1 MAIRPH
7 FLGISVGFFLVL
19 ASGASAPAAA
29 ESLIVEPSL
38 TTAYPASL
46 GEPTTVE
53 RSSTLPLKEDASE
66 SALMDALAIEQ
77 SEADLDP
84 IAEAFAESTRLS
96 VYHRANV
103 PEPPAYP
110 VTVNPQVQFFIDR
123 FTIYRRDVVSLWV
136 NRSARY
142 LGMVRDV
149 MRKKGLPEELAF
161 TAMIESGYN
170 PHAVSRAGAKGM
182 WQFMAPT
189 ARRYGL
195 RVDQWID
202 ERLDPE
208 KSTVAAA
215 SYLRDLHA
223 LFGSW
228 PLAQAAYNAGEV
240 KVARA
245 IRVTGSN
252 DFWTLARTNH
262 LRRETKEFVPQIHA
276 ATVIGR
282 DPERFGFE
290 FDDRPGPATETV
302 SVPPATDLRRLSVS
316 AGIPHDTLRSMNAVL
331 VRGVTPPGARYDLR
345 VPVGARDQVV
355 TALAPRRATETVAAA
370 KPGASRAS
378 RSAPDSAVHIV
389 RPRDTVSAI
398 AKLYGVSVRDVVRWN
413 RLERQDSI
421 RPGDRLR
428 VAADLRHAAERDGL
442 GGYR

>member
-1 MAIRPH
+1 MAIQPR
-7 FLGISVGFFLVL
+7 FLCLSAVFSLVL
-19 ASGASAPAAA
+19 ASGAFMPVGAEPLLDDSLSAQ
-29 ESLIVEPSL
+29 
-38 TTAYPASL
+38 PASV
-46 GEPTTVE
+46 GEHAGDE
-53 RSSTLPLKEDASE
+53 GSSAWQ
-66 SALMDALAIEQ
+66 SALMDTPVIEQ
-77 SEADLDP
+77 TEAGLDP
-84 IAEAFAESTRLS
+84 IAEAFAESSRLS
-96 VYHRANV
+96 VAV
-103 PEPPAYP
+103 VVTAPEPPAYP

-123 FTIYRRDVVSLWV
+123 FTIYRREVVSLWV

-149 MRKKGLPEELAF
+149 MRKKGLPEELAY

-170 PHAVSRAGAKGM
+170 PNAVSHAGAKGM

-195 RVDQWID
+195 RVDQWVD

-245 IRVTGSN
+245 IRVTGSK

-290 FDDRPGPATETV
+290 FDDRPAPATETV
-302 SVPPATDLRRLSVS
+302 SVPPATDLRRLAVT
-316 AGIPHDTLRSMNAVL
+316 AGIPHETLRLLNSVL
-331 VRGVTPPGARYDLR
+331 VRGVTPPGKRYDLR
-345 VPVGARDQVV
+345 VPVGARDGVLV
-355 TALAPRRATETVAAA
+355 ALAPRRAPQTVAAL
-370 KPGASRAS
+370 KPRTTRAARAAAGS
-378 RSAPDSAVHIV
+378 DVHVV

-398 AKLYGVSVRDVVRWN
+398 AKLYGVSVGDVVRWN

-428 VAADLRHAAERDGL
+428 VTADLRQAAEREGP
-442 GGYR
+442 GNYR

>member
-1 MAIRPH
+1 MA
-7 FLGISVGFFLVL
+7 
-19 ASGASAPAAA
+19 
-29 ESLIVEPSL
+29 
-38 TTAYPASL
+38 TTDVP
-46 GEPTTVE
+46 E
-53 RSSTLPLKEDASE
+53 
-66 SALMDALAIEQ
+66 IEQ
-77 SEADLDP
+77 ADAGIDP
-84 IAEAFAESTRLS
+84 IAETFAESTRLS
-96 VYHRANV
+96 LRVRPEA

-110 VTVNPQVQFFIDR
+110 VTVNPQVQFFVDR
-123 FTIYRRDVVSLWV
+123 FTIYRREVVSLWV

-149 MRKKGLPEELAF
+149 MRKRGLPEELAF

-170 PHAVSRAGAKGM
+170 PNAVSHAGAKGM

-195 RVDQWID
+195 RVDQWVD

-215 SYLRDLHA
+215 AYLRDLYA

-245 IRVTGSN
+245 IRLTGTN
-252 DFWTLARTNH
+252 DFWALARTNH

-290 FDDRPGPATETV
+290 FEDRPAAATETV
-302 SVPPATDLRRLSVS
+302 SVPPATDLRRLSVT
-316 AGIPHDTLRSMNAVL
+316 AGIPYDTLRSMNSVL

-345 VPVGARDQVV
+345 IPVGARDGVLV
-355 TALAPRRATETVAAA
+355 ALAPRPAPQAVAAA
-370 KPGASRAS
+370 KPHTARASRAVTGT
-378 RSAPDSAVHIV
+378 DVHIV
-389 RPRDTVSAI
+389 RPRETVSAI
-398 AKLYGVSVRDVVRWN
+398 AKLYGLSVGDVVRWN
-413 RLERQDSI
+413 RLEREDSI

-428 VAADLRHAAERDGL
+428 VAADLRQAAERDTQAA
-442 GGYR
+442 YR

>member
-1 MAIRPH
+1 
-7 FLGISVGFFLVL
+7 
-19 ASGASAPAAA
+19 
-29 ESLIVEPSL
+29 
-38 TTAYPASL
+38 
-46 GEPTTVE
+46 
-53 RSSTLPLKEDASE
+53 
-66 SALMDALAIEQ
+66 MDALDIEQ
-77 SEADLDP
+77 SEAGLDP

-96 VYHRANV
+96 VYHRADV

-252 DFWTLARTNH
+252 DFWALARTNH

-370 KPGASRAS
+370 KLGASRAS
-378 RSAPDSAVHIV
+378 RSAPDSDVHVV

-398 AKLYGVSVRDVVRWN
+398 AKLYGVSVGDVVRWN

-428 VAADLRHAAERDGL
+428 VAADLRQAAERDGQ
-442 GGYR
+442 GGFR

>member
-1 MAIRPH
+1 MD
-7 FLGISVGFFLVL
+7 
-19 ASGASAPAAA
+19 APAIELTAA
-29 ESLIVEPSL
+29 
-38 TTAYPASL
+38 
-46 GEPTTVE
+46 G
-53 RSSTLPLKEDASE
+53 
-66 SALMDALAIEQ
+66 
-77 SEADLDP
+77 LDP

-96 VYHRANV
+96 ARVVERA

-123 FTIYRRDVVSLWV
+123 FTIYRREVVSLWV

-149 MRKKGLPEELAF
+149 MRKKGLPEELAY

-170 PHAVSRAGAKGM
+170 PNAVSRAGAKGM

-195 RVDQWID
+195 RVDQWVD

-215 SYLRDLHA
+215 AYLRDLYA

-276 ATVIGR
+276 ATMIGR

-290 FDDRPGPATETV
+290 FDDRPAPATETV
-302 SVPPATDLRRLSVS
+302 SVPPGTDLRRLSVT
-316 AGIPHDTLRSMNAVL
+316 AGIPHDMLRSLNTVL

-345 VPVGARDQVV
+345 VPVGARDGVV
-355 TALAPRRATETVAAA
+355 TALAPRRAPQAVAAA
-370 KPGASRAS
+370 KPGAARAG
-378 RSAPDSAVHIV
+378 RSTLGSDVHVV

-398 AKLYGVSVRDVVRWN
+398 AKLYGVSVGDVVRWN
-413 RLERQDSI
+413 GLERQDSI

-428 VAADLRHAAERDGL
+428 VVADLRQVAEREGQ

>member
-7 FLGISVGFFLVL
+7 FLGILVVFFLVL

-38 TTAYPASL
+38 ATVYPASL

-53 RSSTLPLKEDASE
+53 RSSTLLGADDASE

-77 SEADLDP
+77 GEADLDP

-96 VYHRANV
+96 VHHLANV

-123 FTIYRRDVVSLWV
+123 FTIYRRDVVTLWV

-302 SVPPATDLRRLSVS
+302 SVPPATDLRRLSVT

-345 VPVGARDQVV
+345 VPVGGRDQVV

-378 RSAPDSAVHIV
+378 RSDSDVHIV

-398 AKLYGVSVRDVVRWN
+398 AKLYGVSVGDVVRWN

-428 VAADLRHAAERDGL
+428 VAADLRQAAERDGQ

>member
-7 FLGISVGFFLVL
+7 FLGISALFSVVL
-19 ASGASAPAAA
+19 SSGAFAPVAA
-29 ESLIVEPSL
+29 EPFVVELSLG
-38 TTAYPASL
+38 TMHPASL
-46 GEPTTVE
+46 GEPTTDE
-53 RSSTLPLKEDASE
+53 GSSALPPTMDATSASD
-66 SALMDALAIEQ
+66 SALM
-77 SEADLDP
+77 EAPVLELTEAGLDP
-84 IAEAFAESTRLS
+84 MAEAFAESTRLS
-96 VYHRANV
+96 LPRLVNV

-110 VTVNPQVQFFIDR
+110 VTVNSQVQFFIDR
-123 FTIYRRDVVSLWV
+123 FTIYRREVVSLWV
-136 NRSARY
+136 NRSALY

-149 MRKKGLPEELAF
+149 MRKQGLPEELAF

-170 PHAVSRAGAKGM
+170 PNAVSRAGAKGM

-195 RVDQWID
+195 RVDQWVD

-215 SYLRDLHA
+215 AYLRDLHA

-252 DFWTLARTNH
+252 DFWTLSRTNH

-290 FDDRPGPATETV
+290 FDDRPAPATETV
-302 SVPPATDLRRLSVS
+302 AVPAGTDLRRLSVT

-331 VRGVTPPGARYDLR
+331 VRGVTPPGKRYDLR
-345 VPVGARDQVV
+345 VPVGARDGVLI
-355 TALAPRRATETVAAA
+355 ALAPRPVPQTVAAA
-370 KPGASRAS
+370 KPNATRAGRGPAGS
-378 RSAPDSAVHIV
+378 DVHVV

-398 AKLYGVSVRDVVRWN
+398 AKLYGVSVGDVVRWN

-428 VAADLRHAAERDGL
+428 VAADLRQAADR
-442 GGYR
+442 

>member
-1 MAIRPH
+1 
-7 FLGISVGFFLVL
+7 
-19 ASGASAPAAA
+19 
-29 ESLIVEPSL
+29 
-38 TTAYPASL
+38 
-46 GEPTTVE
+46 
-53 RSSTLPLKEDASE
+53 
-66 SALMDALAIEQ
+66 MDALAIEQ
-77 SEADLDP
+77 SEGDLDP

-96 VYHRANV
+96 VHHLANG
-103 PEPPAYP
+103 PQPPAYP
-110 VTVNPQVQFFIDR
+110 VTVNPQVQFFVDR
-123 FTIYRRDVVSLWV
+123 FTIYRREVVTLWV

-170 PHAVSRAGAKGM
+170 PNAVSRAGAKGM

-215 SYLRDLHA
+215 SYLRDLYA

-302 SVPPATDLRRLSVS
+302 SVPPATDLRRLSVT

-331 VRGVTPPGARYDLR
+331 VRGMTPPGARYDLR
-345 VPVGARDQVV
+345 VPVGARHQVV
-355 TALAPRRATETVAAA
+355 VALAPRQATETVAAA

-378 RSAPDSAVHIV
+378 RSAPDSEVHIV

-398 AKLYGVSVRDVVRWN
+398 AKLYGVSVGDVVRWN

-428 VAADLRHAAERDGL
+428 VAADLRQAAERDGQ